1 MCFSQQAA
9 HMEELIM
16 ESRSDVISLAIP
28 GYELRLP
35 QCCWSSA
42 ATSVFW
48 GRERILDVSG
58 AVGFDFLL
66 RNHWEAV
73 IWFPQRERDVW
84 GQGIVYSWGLL
95 RNFLESVS
103 HISQQKS
110 RKQSKCV
117 PFPFMWRKLVPPCSR
132 ELCPRQSAQTCYS
145 VCILLGISEQISS
158 GRLVFLWWFKSF
170 YTRISRWTR
179 WKKDRYL
186 GMLFSSGKSVCL
198 FSFS

>member
-28 GYELRLP
+28 GYELRVP

-95 RNFLESVS
+95 RNFLKVFLIFHNRKAENRANVFHSLLCGGNWCLHALGSSVPGSLLRLAIQFAFFWASVS
-103 HISQQKS
+103 
-110 RKQSKCV
+110 R
-117 PFPFMWRKLVPPCSR
+117 L
-132 ELCPRQSAQTCYS
+132 AQ
-145 VCILLGISEQISS
+145 G
-158 GRLVFLWWFKSF
+158 G
-170 YTRISRWTR
+170 
-179 WKKDRYL
+179 
-186 GMLFSSGKSVCL
+186 
-198 FSFS
+198 